1 MEEAYISIRLQD
13 YDEKVEAT
21 EMKDFEATLIEA
33 VAKVTKRLYIIG
45 YFSEHFSNLKVS
57 QLNKILTLWY
67 CHIERILNLT
77 SCLVEVDILIS
88 GPGFPA
94 IKLEELTNLTPKF
107 TPPLSIEGKAREDGD
122 LMKFDVGVLG
132 GTFDHLHSGHKVML
146 TVAAMVCAKTLH
158 IGISGEPLLKKKK
171 HGDWL
176 QDFETRKERL
186 LGFVS
191 SVNPALTVVT
201 AELQDMYGPSLL
213 PECQILI
220 VSEETRKGGE
230 VVNAER
236 LRLGRRPCE
245 VVVIDLVASEK
256 AAGKTSSTTLR
267 EFAKVKS
274 WLEDQWDGLCRNL
287 KIDKDVS
294 KAWSTRLIRA
304 YSEPQRH
311 YHTIF
316 HVNAMLRLLVLHSDK
331 CQQPTVL
338 HMATW
343 FHDCVYDPR
352 TKDNELQSAL
362 LFREFVKEANCSGL
376 DEITDLVDEYIKAT
390 IKHTMGESEDTD
402 LALFLDLDLSILG
415 SDPSSYETYST
426 QIRSEYLHIP
436 WEVYKVERSKVL
448 KHFLERKVLFFTK
461 QFQKDLEEVARANLA
476 KEIDKLQQ
484 AS

>member
-1 MEEAYISIRLQD
+1 METAYISIRLQD
-13 YDEKVEAT
+13 NDEKAEAT
-21 EMKDFEATLIEA
+21 EMKDFEETLVEA

-45 YFSEHFSNLKVS
+45 FFSEHFRNLKVS
-57 QLNKILTLWY
+57 QLSKTLTLWY

-77 SCLVEVDILIS
+77 ACLVEVDILIS

-94 IKLEELTNLTPKF
+94 IKLENLTNLTPKF
-107 TPPLSIEGKAREDGD
+107 TQPLRIEGKTREDGD

-191 SVNPALTVVT
+191 SVNPCLTVAT

-220 VSEETRKGGE
+220 VSEETRKGGGI
-230 VVNAER
+230 VNAER

-245 VVVIDLVASEK
+245 VVVIDLVAAEK
-256 AAGKTSSTTLR
+256 AAGKTSSTSLR

-287 KIDKDVS
+287 KIDQNVS

-316 HVNAMLRLLVLHSDK
+316 HVNSMLRLLVLHSDI
-331 CQQPTVL
+331 CQQPNVI

-343 FHDCVYDPR
+343 FHDLVYNPR
-352 TKDNELQSAL
+352 AKDNEVESAL
-362 LFREFVKEANCSGL
+362 LFMEFAKEASCSGL
-376 DEITDLVDEYIKAT
+376 DEISDLVDEYIKAT

-415 SDPSSYETYST
+415 SDPSTYETYST
-426 QIRSEYLHIP
+426 QIRSEYMHKP
-436 WEVYKVERSKVL
+436 WEVYKVDRPKIL
-448 KHFLERKVLFFTK
+448 KNFLERKVLYFTE
-461 QFQKDLEEVARANLA
+461 QFQKAFEEVARTNLA
-476 KEIDKLQQ
+476 KEIDRLQQ